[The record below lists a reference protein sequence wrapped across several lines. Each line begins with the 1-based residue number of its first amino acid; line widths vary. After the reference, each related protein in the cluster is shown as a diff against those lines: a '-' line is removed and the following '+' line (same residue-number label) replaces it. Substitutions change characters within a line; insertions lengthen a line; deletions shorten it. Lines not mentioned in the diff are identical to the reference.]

1 MQRISAR
8 KILQV
13 GMEKIWRLLGNTD
26 QSYKFTLVYDDG
38 DVVSNDMLVKYALPA
53 WGFHKLTP
61 ELPLLKR
68 HGVEGYLKKGVL
80 PAQANLAQQSRIFED
95 IWDYMVHPGMTD
107 KEVTDVIE
115 KISKTGLVAC
125 NDLYNY
131 LVTYGKVYQVS
142 FGLDNYYALSRDPV
156 LTNAVANSTPDER
169 GVASIYDAVDEVI
182 NSVRHKDNPVAIAA
196 VAGCVRMAQV
206 YQIIGCRGFATD
218 VDLRLFANPVRS
230 SYLSGLRLIGDL
242 IASSRDNTLAQANSG
257 EPLKKVEYFNRVAQ
271 MVELTLVNLHRTDCG
286 STDTLNWLIEDEF
299 GLNLCL
305 GKNYIDT
312 DGGLKYIR
320 GNEKHLIGTYVRLRS
335 PLGKCKKSDRLGV
348 CSTCFG
354 QLSRN
359 VPARTNIGRWCSVA
373 LFSDMSQKVLGTK
386 HSIKSS
392 KREVLVVMAG
402 HEDYLLAHPE
412 EKGYC
417 LSPDL
422 KKYAQVKIVISPA
435 QAPNLTDVRSDMFDH
450 KTVNIE
456 RISLFPET
464 KRADRNKKKKPGDL
478 RFVCTDS
485 DGLIT
490 ETRLDITHTGND
502 AYLSR
507 EMLNYIRLYGW
518 GVDYAGNFEIDMGS
532 WDYTQSVVT
541 LPSKFRD
548 MLHHQSVI
556 ESFLRNTQIT
566 DEEIAIEDL
575 LKQYVKLV
583 GGIVVTNLTLLE
595 MTLWAFLAENKP
607 GNDYFPIKS
616 GQSWRKMGLDEVFQ
630 NRSAS
635 ALMAFEGHR
644 TTFTAPSGLLNDDR
658 PDHPFDEIFVP
669 DQFQPFEN

>member
-1 MQRISAR
+1 MRLSAR
-8 KILQV
+8 KILSV
-13 GMEKIWRLLGNTD
+13 DPDRIWRLLGGVDRSFN
-26 QSYKFTLVYDDG
+26 FTLVYDDG
-38 DVVSNDMLVKYALPA
+38 EVESNDMLVKYALPA
-53 WGFHKLTP
+53 WQFHKLAP
-61 ELPLLKR
+61 ELPLLRR
-68 HGVEGYLKKGVL
+68 HGVEGHLKRGVL
-80 PAQANLAQQSRIFED
+80 PAQANLEQQSRIFED
-95 IWDYMVHPGMTD
+95 IWDYMTRPGMRND
-107 KEVTDVIE
+107 EVTDIIHR
-115 KISKTGLVAC
+115 ISKVGLRAC

-131 LVTYGKVYQVS
+131 LVTHGKVYQVS
-142 FGLDNYYALSRDPV
+142 FGLDDYYALSRDPV
-156 LTNAVANSTPDER
+156 LVKAVAESTPDEQ
-169 GVASIYDAVDEVI
+169 GVANIYAAVDEVL
-182 NSVRHKDNPVAIAA
+182 NSPHHRNNPVAVAA
-196 VAGCVRMAQV
+196 IAGCVRMAQV
-206 YQIIGCRGFATD
+206 HQLIGCRGYPTD
-218 VDLRLFANPVRS
+218 VDLRLFANPIRN

-242 IASSRDNTLAQANSG
+242 VASSRDNSLAQANAG

-271 MVELTLVNLHRTDCG
+271 MIELSVVNLHRNDCG
-286 STDTLNWLIEDEF
+286 STDTLNWLVDDSF
-299 GLNLCL
+299 GLNLIL
-305 GKNYIDT
+305 GKNYIDD
-312 DGGLKYIR
+312 DGKLKTIR
-320 GNEKHLIGTYVRLRS
+320 GGEKHLIGTYVRLRS
-335 PLGKCKKSDRLGV
+335 PLGKCKHSDRLGV
-348 CSTCFG
+348 CAKCFG
-354 QLSRN
+354 ELSRN

-386 HSIKSS
+386 HNIKSS
-392 KREVLVVMAG
+392 KKELLVVLDG
-402 HEDYLLAHPE
+402 HETHLTAHPS

-417 LSPDL
+417 LSHDL

-435 QAPNLTDVRSDMFDH
+435 QAPNLTDVRSDLFDH

-478 RFVCTDS
+478 RFVCVDE

-490 ETRLDITHTGND
+490 ETRLDITHSGND

-532 WDYTQSVVT
+532 WDYTQPVVT

-556 ESFLRNTQIT
+556 ESFLRNTQIS
-566 DEEIAIEDL
+566 EEETTIEAL
-575 LKQYVKLV
+575 LKQYVGLV
-583 GGIVVTNLTLLE
+583 GDIVTTNLVLLE
-595 MTLWAFLAENKP
+595 MTLYAFLAENKP

-616 GQSWRKMGLDEVFQ
+616 GQSWRKMGLDEIFQ

-644 TTFTAPSGLLNDDR
+644 TTFTAPSGLLTDNR

-669 DQFQPFEN
+669 EHFQPFEN